1 MSKTLV
7 IAEKPSVG
15 RDLARV
21 LPGPFAK
28 QEGWL
33 EGPDYVITWAV
44 GHLVQLADP
53 DEYDAKYKRWRMPD
67 LPIVPEKFKLV
78 VRDERSRK
86 QMSVV
91 TAQLGREDVANVINA
106 CDAGREGELIFAY
119 LYEKA
124 KAKKPVQR
132 LWLNSMTTAAMKTAF
147 DSLRPAEDYA
157 RLEQAARSRS
167 EADWIVGMNATRA
180 ATIRLKSSFDGAVS
194 LGRVQTP
201 TLAIV
206 ARREEEIKAFVPEPY
221 WLVDATFD
229 AGEEGSPT
237 ADAVGGEDVQGEVN
251 GDARARVYGGRFHM
265 GSKPRI
271 ASEQEALAIVE
282 ACEGKQGTIT
292 KLDKKQQRERAP
304 MLYDLTSLQRDANTR
319 YGFSARRTLAAAQ
332 RLYEE
337 HKALTYPRTNSRYL
351 TTDMVEE
358 IKPTA
363 ELVGGQ
369 SEYAKAAGYVTSLD
383 VLPLARVV
391 NDEKVT
397 DHHAIIPTRAEHAV
411 DRMGDD
417 DKRVYDMVVRRF
429 LAVFHPEAVFENTR
443 VETTVLPAGGEAGG
457 CVFRT
462 RGKLLLVPG
471 WRGVYG
477 QIPSEAKSAA
487 EEDEGADQQLPK
499 LNEGEQVQ
507 TLEIASERKE
517 TKPPRRY
524 SDASL
529 LGAMETAGKLVDDD
543 ELREAMKDSGIGTP
557 ATRAAM
563 IERLIQVGYI
573 EREARALV
581 ATDKGLN
588 VIRLLAEHALTS
600 PDMTGQWEHRL
611 DKIERGEDS
620 REKFM
625 GDIAGF
631 AEQTVKEL
639 DEKLKD
645 VRIPRANLG
654 PCPVCGHD
662 IKENRKGYSCWA
674 RDDPGCGFVIW
685 KGKSGKQLSVAIAKE
700 LIRSGHTSKAVA
712 GFKARSGRS
721 FRAHLALSQDE
732 EGKWRVEF
740 NEPWAQEGA
749 KPPESETVAE
759 GEDQVLAEDQEAV
772 AVNVA

>member
-1 MSKTLV
+1 V
-7 IAEKPSVG
+7 
-15 RDLARV
+15 
-21 LPGPFAK
+21 
-28 QEGWL
+28 
-33 EGPDYVITWAV
+33 
-44 GHLVQLADP
+44 
-53 DEYDAKYKRWRMPD
+53 
-67 LPIVPEKFKLV
+67 
-78 VRDERSRK
+78 
-86 QMSVV
+86 
-91 TAQLGREDVANVINA
+91 
-106 CDAGREGELIFAY
+106 
-119 LYEKA
+119 
-124 KAKKPVQR
+124 
-132 LWLNSMTTAAMKTAF
+132 
-147 DSLRPAEDYA
+147 
-157 RLEQAARSRS
+157 
-167 EADWIVGMNATRA
+167 
-180 ATIRLKSSFDGAVS
+180 
-194 LGRVQTP
+194 
-201 TLAIV
+201 
-206 ARREEEIKAFVPEPY
+206 
-221 WLVDATFD
+221 
-229 AGEEGSPT
+229 
-237 ADAVGGEDVQGEVN
+237 
-251 GDARARVYGGRFHM
+251 

-271 ASEQEALAIVE
+271 ATEQEALAIVE

-292 KLDKKQQRERAP
+292 KLECKEQRERAP
-304 MLYDLTSLQRDANTR
+304 MLYDLTSLQREANTR

-369 SEYAKAAGYVTSLD
+369 KEYAKAAAYVTGLD

-391 NDEKVT
+391 NNEKVT
-397 DHHAIIPTRAEHAV
+397 DHHAIIPTKAEHAV

-443 VETTVLPAGGEAGG
+443 VETTVLPVGGDAGG

-487 EEDEGADQQLPK
+487 EEDEGVDQQLPK
-499 LNEGEQVQ
+499 LSEGEHAQ
-507 TLEIASERKE
+507 TLEIESARKE

-563 IERLIQVGYI
+563 IERLIQVGYL
-573 EREARALV
+573 EREARSLV

-588 VIRLLAEHALTS
+588 VIRLLGEHALTS

-631 AEQTVKEL
+631 AEMTVKEL

-654 PCPVCGHD
+654 PCPICGHD

-674 RDDPGCGFVIW
+674 RDDAGCGFVIW

-700 LIRSGHTSKAVA
+700 LIRSGYTAKAVT

-740 NEPWAQEGA
+740 NEAWAKEGA
-749 KPPESETVAE
+749 KPPEAETESEAGEGDAVA
-759 GEDQVLAEDQEAV
+759 GEEAV
-772 AVNVA
+772 AASAA